1 MATIK
6 ELKLRIRG
14 ITEMRKITNAM
25 YMIASVKLRH
35 AKEELEK
42 TRPFFNN
49 LRTQTQRV
57 FRADATEKSQYFYPS
72 FGKRDDETT
81 VGFLVITS
89 DKGLSGTYSRDVIK
103 EALARSVPEKCDADS
118 TKIFIVGE
126 YGRQYFRG
134 RNLPFAE
141 DFDFPAASPN
151 FHRARRMAHDLLAR
165 YDSGEIDELRVLYTD
180 YENGLSTHV
189 KEARI
194 LPFERKSFIDGAEDE
209 VEFEYLPSISNV
221 LETAVAGYLTGYI
234 FSAMVD
240 SYCSEQSM
248 RMAAMDVANRN
259 ASELLDELKLQYNHA
274 RQSAITAEVTEI
286 SAGYRNRRK
295 EPPQS

>member
-1 MATIK
+1 MADIK
-6 ELKLRIRG
+6 EIQDRIKSVND
-14 ITEMRKITNAM
+14 TMKITNAM
-25 YMIASVKLRH
+25 YMIASVKLRR

-42 TRPFFNN
+42 TRPFFDN
-49 LRTQTQRV
+49 LRRQTRRV

-89 DKGLSGTYSRDVIK
+89 DKGLAGAYSRDVIK
-103 EALARSVPEKCDADS
+103 EALARSVPEECSADS
-118 TKIFIVGE
+118 TKIFIAGE

-141 DFDFPAASPN
+141 DFVFPAASPN
-151 FHRARRMAHDLLAR
+151 FHRARQMAHDLLAR

-180 YENGLSTHV
+180 YENGMSSHV
-189 KEARI
+189 KESRI
-194 LPFERKSFIDGAEDE
+194 LPFERKNFADVDEDGT
-209 VEFEYLPSISNV
+209 EFEFLPSIGSV
-221 LETAVAGYLTGYI
+221 LDTAVAGYVTGYI
-234 FSAMVD
+234 FGAMVD
-240 SYCSEQSM
+240 SYCAEQST

-259 ASELLDELKLQYNHA
+259 ASDLLAELKLQYNHA
-274 RQSAITAEVTEI
+274 RQSAITAEVAEV
-286 SAGYRNRRK
+286 SAGYKHRRK

>member
-1 MATIK
+1 MADIK
-6 ELKLRIRG
+6 EIKMRIQG

-25 YMIASVKLRH
+25 YMIASVKLRR

-42 TRPFFNN
+42 TRPFFDN
-49 LRTQTQRV
+49 LRRQTRRV
-57 FRADATEKSQYFYPS
+57 FRADAAEKSEYFYPS

-89 DKGLSGTYSRDVIK
+89 DKGLAGAYSRDVIK
-103 EALARSVPEKCDADS
+103 EALERSVPEKCNADS
-118 TKIFIVGE
+118 TKLFIVGE

-141 DFDFPAASPN
+141 DFEYPAAAPN
-151 FHRARRMAHDLLAR
+151 FYRARLMTRDLLAR

-180 YENGLSTHV
+180 YENGMSARV
-189 KEARI
+189 KESRI
-194 LPFERKSFIDGAEDE
+194 LPFERKQFTEGADDD
-209 VEFEYLPSISNV
+209 VEFEFLPSIGHV
-221 LETAVAGYLTGYI
+221 LETAVAGYVTGYI
-234 FSAMVD
+234 FGAMVD
-240 SYCSEQSM
+240 SYCSEQSA

-259 ASELLDELKLQYNHA
+259 AADLLADLKLQYNHA

-286 SAGYRNRRK
+286 SAGYKHRRK
-295 EPPQS
+295 EPPQ